1 MWNTVLN
8 HGYRY
13 SSLGGS
19 LATKTYLVCKID
31 SVPETIIKENDKGTH
46 AEKKLIDNL
55 KKMPLLQN
63 SVTVYI
69 NNSPCAACVKI
80 LKTYLEEKTSIHL
93 TIYVTHLYNIRRRSC

>member
-8 HGYRY
+8 HGYGY

-31 SVPETIIKENDKGTH
+31 VEPETIIKENDKGTL
-46 AEKKLIDNL
+46 AEIKLIDHL

-63 SVTVYI
+63 NVTVYI
-69 NNSPCAACVKI
+69 NNSPCDACTKE
-80 LKTYLEEKTSIHL
+80 LKTYLEKKTGYSFDYICHSL
-93 TIYVTHLYNIRRRSC
+93 VQHKT